1 MIIAMASR
9 RALEE
14 PRLLTVDEF
23 LEIRFP
29 EGVKAEL
36 DRGVIRLMGG
46 GSTGHARVQMNLYRF
61 LGNALRGSG
70 CRPYGSD
77 CAIETADLSLRYP
90 DLTIACGPQ
99 LEEDRKVLEA
109 PRVIMEV
116 LSPSTRGYDEGPK
129 LSEYRAIPSI
139 ETIVLVDPL
148 AERAQ
153 ILQRLG
159 PEEWNDRRWVQPAD
173 VALPGLG
180 ITIPHGEIFATD

>member
-1 MIIAMASR
+1 MAGR

-23 LEIRFP
+23 LGIRFP

-46 GSTGHARVQMNLYRF
+46 GSTGHARVRMNLYGF
-61 LGNALRGSG
+61 LRAALRGSG

-77 CAIETADLSLRYP
+77 CAIETADLSLRYL

-99 LEEDRKVLEA
+99 LAEDRKVLA
-109 PRVIMEV
+109 SPRVVMEV

-129 LSEYRAIPSI
+129 LAENRAIPSV

-153 ILQRLG
+153 VLQRLG
-159 PEEWNDRRWVQPAD
+159 PDEWNDRRWVEPAD

-180 ITIPHGEIFATD
+180 IAIPHAEMFATD